1 VRGRLAG
8 WNELKEELKVRFA
21 EAVKIRDRG
30 DLNSARQ
37 LFLKL
42 AEEDTQSTAIYA
54 VLGDICWD
62 MGLLDE
68 AVLAFSHAVKLSPK
82 LEAVSLGLFHTL
94 WKLEKR
100 VEALEEI
107 KRFQSIADSEDYR
120 EIVREINEKW

>member
-1 VRGRLAG
+1 
-8 WNELKEELKVRFA
+8 LKEDLKSRFT
-21 EAVKIRDRG
+21 EAVKVRDRG
-30 DLNSARQ
+30 DLNLARQ

-42 AEEDTQSTAIYA
+42 AEEDTQSTAISA
-54 VLGDICWD
+54 VLGHICWD

-68 AVLAFSHAVKLSPK
+68 AASTFGHAVKLSPK

-107 KRFQSIADSEDYR
+107 KRFQAVADSEDYR
-120 EIVREINEKW
+120 EIIREINEKSK

>member
-1 VRGRLAG
+1 M
-8 WNELKEELKVRFA
+8 KEELKVRFA
-21 EAVKIRDRG
+21 EAVKIRNRG

-42 AEEDTQSTAIYA
+42 AEEDTQLTAIYA

-62 MGLLDE
+62 MGL
-68 AVLAFSHAVKLSPK
+68 
-82 LEAVSLGLFHTL
+82 FHTL
-94 WKLEKR
+94 WKLEKH

-120 EIVREINEKW
+120 EIVREINEKC

>member
-1 VRGRLAG
+1 
-8 WNELKEELKVRFA
+8 LKEELKVRFA
-21 EAVKIRDRG
+21 EAVKVRDRD

-68 AVLAFSHAVKLSPK
+68 AVLAFGHAVKLSPK

-120 EIVREINEKW
+120 EIVHEINEKWQ